1 MIMRKDVSKTIA
13 KFTEEEL
20 SLMNKSEIARRLGC
34 DRRTVNRYI
43 DLDKAPEQKK
53 EPVTRRKMMDDYK
66 DIVADKVDKYGATA
80 MAVYKFIQKKGYKGQ
95 YCTVANYVR
104 EHKNNQQKK
113 ATIRFE
119 TTPGLQA
126 QVDWKESVRMVNRQ
140 GEMFVINIFLIVLGY
155 SRLKYVKLT
164 VDRTQKTLFMCLI
177 DAFMFFDGV
186 PHEILFDNMSTV
198 VDRART
204 TFQNV
209 VLDDTF
215 RCFADDAGFN
225 SLLCRAYRAQ
235 TKGKVESLAKL
246 VGRLKVYN
254 EEFDTFEELEAIAK
268 TFVADVNA
276 EVSQATDEVPSERFM
291 REKEH
296 LRPMPCLHML
306 TLYVSFHKDYTVSA
320 ESMINYKGRKYSL
333 PIHYIG
339 KTVHVTEVDD
349 ILSIY
354 YNDDLV
360 TSFNRSDKMFTYKR
374 DHAREILA
382 SDALSHLG
390 IPEIDAFIENN
401 LSKMDI
407 LLV

>member
-1 MIMRKDVSKTIA
+1 MRKDVSKTIA
-13 KFTEEEL
+13 KFTTEEL
-20 SLMNKSEIARRLGC
+20 SLMNKSEMARRLGC
-34 DRRTVNRYI
+34 DRRTVSRYI
-43 DLDKAPEQKK
+43 DSDKVSKKEK
-53 EPVTRRKMMDDYK
+53 EPVTRRKLMDDYK
-66 DIVADKVDKYGATA
+66 DIVTDKVDKYGATA
-80 MAVYKFIQKKGYKGQ
+80 MAVYKFIQKKGYRGQ

-113 ATIRFE
+113 AIIRFE

-126 QVDWKESVRMVNRQ
+126 QADWKESVKMVNRR
-140 GEMFVINIFLIVLGY
+140 GEEFVINIFLIVLGY

-164 VDRTQKTLFMCLI
+164 VDRTQKTLLMCLI

-204 TFQNV
+204 TFQHV

-246 VGRLKVYN
+246 AGRLKVYN
-254 EEFDTFEELEAIAK
+254 EEFDTFEELEAIAE
-268 TFVADVNA
+268 TFIADVNA
-276 EVSQATDEVPSERFM
+276 EVSQATNEVPSERFM
-291 REKEH
+291 HEKEH

-306 TLYVSFHKDYTVSA
+306 TSYVSFHKDYTVSP

-339 KTVHVTEVDD
+339 KTVNVTEADD
-349 ILSIY
+349 IISIY
-354 YNDDLV
+354 YNNDLV

>member
-1 MIMRKDVSKTIA
+1 MIMRNDVAKTIS
-13 KFTEEEL
+13 KFTREEL
-20 SLMNKSEIARRLGC
+20 RLMNKSEMARRLGC
-34 DRRTVNRYI
+34 DRRTVGRYME
-43 DLDKAPEQKK
+43 LEKAPEKKK
-53 EPVTRRKMMDDYK
+53 EPAARRKLMDDYK
-66 DIVADKVDKYGATA
+66 DIVADKIDKYGATA
-80 MAVYKFIQKKGYKGQ
+80 MAVYKFIQKKGYTGQ

-119 TTPGLQA
+119 TNPGLQA
-126 QVDWKESVRMVNRQ
+126 QVDWKESVKMINRR
-140 GEMFVINIFLIVLGY
+140 GEEFVVNIFLMVLGY

-164 VDRTQKTLFMCLI
+164 VDRSQKTLFTCLM
-177 DAFMFFDGV
+177 DAFSLYGGV

-204 TFQNV
+204 SYQHV
-209 VLDDTF
+209 VLNDTF
-215 RCFADDAGFN
+215 RCFADDAGFT
-225 SLLCRAYRAQ
+225 SLLCRAYRAK

-254 EEFDTFEELEAIAK
+254 EEFDTFEELEAIAE
-268 TFVADVNA
+268 TFMNDVNA
-276 EVSQATDEVPSERFM
+276 EVSQATDEVPSERFL
-291 REKEH
+291 REKEY
-296 LRPMPCLHML
+296 LRPLPNIHLL
-306 TLYVSFHKDYTVSA
+306 SSYVSFHKDYTVSP
-320 ESMINYKGRKYSL
+320 ESMVNYKGRKYSL
-333 PIHYIG
+333 PTHYIG
-339 KTVHVTEVDD
+339 KTVNVKEVDD
-349 ILSIY
+349 MISVY
-354 YNDDLV
+354 FGEDLV
-360 TSFNRSDKMFTYKR
+360 TSFTRSDKKLNYKR